1 MINFSSALEEMADS
15 KEVITQL
22 FKDVERLVSQEEYAK
37 VLRSIDKILQLN
49 PEDNDALHCKVISYI
64 RLGKYQNALEL
75 LQKSFSDEN
84 LISEK
89 AYCFYRLNK
98 FDELLNLLRQYKLGN
113 KNELSLR
120 HIEAQV
126 AYKTEDYNSSI
137 EIYYAL
143 LKETDKNLDVYNDIL
158 TNFNAAKAALLFSG
172 GDLDAKYAMMDS
184 FDTYELAYNTACT
197 YIGLKDYGK
206 AEKLLNT
213 AKNMC
218 RKSLLSEDYTEDKIE
233 IELGTIKV
241 QLGYVYQ
248 LQGKISEAI
257 EIYQSVLKVKGMDVS
272 ASAIA
277 SNNLVAAKKDTELF
291 DSARKLRVASSKN
304 LDAKLFRGQKRVI
317 AMNEALLLLY
327 MHKANL
333 ARKSLQT
340 YPENDDLYLLIAST
354 SFLQKKINKSISDL
368 QEFAKQKPESLHINF
383 ALMQLQLLTSNPNN
397 ALETFE
403 KHLSSIKVDKQRY
416 KSGYVG
422 LLVWL
427 YEQSGMHDKA
437 VKTLEDA
444 GTFWKNT
451 SSNESTSILKQT
463 ASFKIKT
470 GRYQE
475 AAQDYEQLVKVDPL
489 DTQAIAGLVSAYS
502 HYDIEKAEKYVN
514 SLPEINSGDG
524 MDIDVDSIEK
534 LVPGIKKSYKKT
546 DNKSDGPSQ
555 KTHTKKRKRKPLLP
569 KSYDPSIPPD
579 PERWLPKRE
588 RSTFKAKGK
597 RKQLMKSGSQ
607 GAAIAGGGIGGTG
620 SANIAG
626 KSVVSENQSAAAS
639 GGANTAQQESTAQ
652 HQQTPPKPKS
662 DNKSKKKKKKGSKW

>member
-1 MINFSSALEEMADS
+1 MTTQDS
-15 KEVITQL
+15 KEVTITQL

-37 VLRSIDKILQLN
+37 VLRSVDKILQLN
-49 PEDNDALHCKVISYI
+49 PEDRDALHCKVISNI
-64 RLGKYQNALEL
+64 RLGKYQNATEI
-75 LQKSFSDEN
+75 LQKNFSDDN

-98 FDELLNLLRQYKLGN
+98 FDELINLLRQYKLEN

-120 HIEAQV
+120 HIEAQL
-126 AYKTEDYNSSI
+126 DYNASL

-172 GDLDAKYAMMDS
+172 GDLDVKYAMKES
-184 FDTYELAYNTACT
+184 LDTYELAYNTACA
-197 YIGLKDYGK
+197 YIGQKDYVK

-213 AKNMC
+213 AK
-218 RKSLLSEDYTEDKIE
+218 KDYTEDKIE

-257 EIYQSVLKVKGMDVS
+257 EIYQSVLKVKGMEVS

-277 SNNLVAAKKDTELF
+277 SNNLVAAKKDSELF
-291 DSARKLRVASSKN
+291 DSARKLRYAACQ
-304 LDAKLFRGQKRVI
+304 D
-317 AMNEALLLLY
+317 
-327 MHKANL
+327 L
-333 ARKSLQT
+333 ARKSLQI

-383 ALMQLQLLTSNPNN
+383 ALMQLQLLTSSPNN

-403 KHLSSIKVDKQRY
+403 KYISSIKDDKQRY

-437 VKTLEDA
+437 IKTLEDA
-444 GTFWKNT
+444 GTFWKSTT
-451 SSNESTSILKQT
+451 SSNESTSILKQS
-463 ASFKIKT
+463 AAFKIKT

-475 AAQDYEQLVKVDPL
+475 AAQDYEKLVKIDPL

-502 HYDIEKAEKYVN
+502 HYDIEKAEKYVT

-534 LVPGIKKSYKKT
+534 FVPGVKKSYKKT
-546 DNKSDGPSQ
+546 DTKSDGLSQ
-555 KTHTKKRKRKPLLP
+555 KTQVKKRKRKPLLP

-597 RKQLMKSGSQ
+597 RKQLMKGGSQ
-607 GAAIAGGGIGGTG
+607 GTAIVGGGIGGTG

-626 KSVVSENQSAAAS
+626 KSVVSDSQAAVS
-639 GGANTAQQESTAQ
+639 GGANTAQQESTVQ
-652 HQQTPPKPKS
+652 HQQPPKPKT